1 MTQDKHTPGP
11 WYVGAQNDALYV
23 IDGPPSPGP
32 YDGPIPKDYGP
43 EVVAE
48 PNWRLK
54 ECAANARLIA
64 AAPDMLDALRATLG
78 ELLCVRD
85 YIDDASRGQLRYRG
99 ASDLSEMAG
108 DDLTRLDEQIATVR
122 AVIAC
127 ATGEAAE

>member
-11 WYVGAQNDALYV
+11 WFVTPDGYRVTDKNVALDDSGARHGETPNIV
-23 IDGPPSPGP
+23 IF
-32 YDGPIPKDYGP
+32 
-43 EVVAE
+43 AE
-48 PNWRLK
+48 TK
-54 ECAANARLIA
+54 ANARLIA
-64 AAPDMLDALRATLG
+64 AAPDLLDALRATLG